1 MRKADITG
9 IHRIL
14 TRYYGSRHMSVLTNV
29 EKRVF
34 INPCDISI
42 EFDYDSS
49 IEIDYMLLLKRLRRY
64 IIHAEFF
71 VNIIRE
77 ELKIKI
83 YVMLYDK
90 PQFDNY
96 DFEFSQN

>member
-1 MRKADITG
+1 MTKVDLTG
-9 IHRIL
+9 VHRIMIK
-14 TRYYGSRHMSVLTNV
+14 YYGSKKMIVLTNV
-29 EKRVF
+29 ESKMF
-34 INPCDISI
+34 INPCDINL
-42 EFDYDSS
+42 EFDYDASF
-49 IEIDYMLLLKRLRRY
+49 EIDYMLLLKRLRRY
-64 IIHAEFF
+64 IIRAEFF

-77 ELKIKI
+77 ELKVKI

>member
-1 MRKADITG
+1 MRKVDITG

-14 TRYYGSRHMSVLTNV
+14 CRYYGSRHMTMLTNV

-64 IIHAEFF
+64 IIRAEFF

-77 ELKIKI
+77 EHKVKI

>member
-1 MRKADITG
+1 MKKVDITG
-9 IHRIL
+9 VHRIM
-14 TRYYGSRHMSVLTNV
+14 TRYYGSRHMTMLTNV

-49 IEIDYMLLLKRLRRY
+49 IEIDYMPLLKRLRRY
-64 IIHAEFF
+64 IIRAEFF

-77 ELKIKI
+77 ELKVKI

-96 DFEFSQN
+96 DFEFSHN